1 MKKNRK
7 FEYLISAY
15 IDDSLEEK
23 DKEFV
28 EKELLIQSEWER
40 YYRELKTLRNRMR
53 RLPDS
58 VSDESVWP
66 MLQKKLHGHEKQ
78 KKERTEILPKKLIPV
93 VTVLAMIVV
102 GLGSFTVMRNWDS
115 IASYYH
121 EKRIAV
127 EDIYE
132 QGIVQGALRPLF
144 ASLTNDDMLQFALSG
159 IISIPDADG
168 HSLKIESDSTEQYE
182 LEITDEVSKEHIPSL
197 AELSNDLS
205 LTERQ
210 LQKIDSV
217 LSVYRERIAQSV
229 FIHDDKEMMVSPEL
243 VGLDK
248 FILAS
253 VANEL
258 QPVQRTKFNSIVSAF
273 NSQIHIPDVEIKIPQ
288 PIFTYSYATPPSPP
302 ATPAPASK
310 TAARVQEPEKRVSRS
325 FIIFKSD
332 TVLTAD
338 VFVPSPPQYPS
349 TREAHVQSREVHERN
364 ARVIAESMQNT
375 RIRISPF
382 GMNRPDSVGVQ
393 VFAYVGSGAKTEPG
407 AENMV
412 RIESHKIPRPDS
424 EYFLQLR
431 EISKEM
437 HRHTDAFREARRLFE
452 ADSLLI
458 TQFRL
463 QFDGQFREH
472 LEKIYEELGTFSW
485 EEGKVYLPLDSL
497 FSNEDLRFR
506 AGDREFM
513 EKLRQHLDSILI
525 NTGTSVS
532 GQDSIRIPGRR

>member
-15 IDDSLEEK
+15 IDDSLGNAE
-23 DKEFV
+23 KEFV
-28 EKELLIQSEWER
+28 EKELLIQPEWDR
-40 YYRELKTLRNRMR
+40 YYRELMTLKNKMR
-53 RLPDS
+53 SLPDS

-66 MLQKKLHGHEKQ
+66 MLQKKLQRHEKQ
-78 KKERTEILPKKLIPV
+78 KKESTEILPKKLIPI

-102 GLGSFTVMRNWDS
+102 GLGSFTIMRNWDS
-115 IASYYH
+115 IASFYL
-121 EKRIAV
+121 EKRTVV

-159 IISIPDADG
+159 IISIPEAEG
-168 HSLKIESDSTEQYE
+168 HALKIESDSTEQYE
-182 LEITDEVSKEHIPSL
+182 LEITDEISNEHIPSL
-197 AELSNDLS
+197 AELSEDLG
-205 LTERQ
+205 LTEKQ

-217 LSVYRERIAQSV
+217 LSVFRERIAQSV

-258 QPVQRTKFNSIVSAF
+258 QPVQRAKFSSIVSGF
-273 NSQIHIPDVEIKIPQ
+273 NSQIHIPDVEINIPR

-302 ATPAPASK
+302 TTPATR
-310 TAARVQEPEKRVSRS
+310 TAARVQEPAKGASRS

-338 VFVPSPPQYPS
+338 VFVPSPPQYPR
-349 TREAHVQSREVHERN
+349 TPEAHVQAREVHEHT
-364 ARVIAESMQNT
+364 ARIVAESMQNT

-382 GMNRPDSVGVQ
+382 GVNRPDSIGVQ
-393 VFAYVGSGAKTEPG
+393 VFAYAGSGTTTEPG
-407 AENMV
+407 EESMV

-437 HRHTDAFREARRLFE
+437 HRHADAFRVARRSIE

-458 TQFRL
+458 MQFRL
-463 QFDGQFREH
+463 QFDGQLREH
-472 LEKIYEELGTFSW
+472 LQKIYEDLGKFYW
-485 EEGKVYLPLDSL
+485 EGEKVYIHPDSMV
-497 FSNEDLRFR
+497 SDEDLRFR
-506 AGDREFM
+506 VGDREFM
-513 EKLRQHLDSILI
+513 EKLRQHMDSILI
-525 NTGTSVS
+525 HTGSSVS
-532 GQDSIRIPGRR
+532 GPDSIRIPGRR